1 MFLKFGRTFTS
12 DGIVARSADT
22 SSVVMMVS
30 IFAGDCHV
38 YVNQKKRSGR
48 ASGGH
53 SSGCRPMVERD
64 T

>member
-30 IFAGDCHV
+30 TSVVDCHV
-38 YVNQKKRSGR
+38 YMNGKKHYGR

-53 SSGCRPMVERD
+53 LSGCRPMVKRD